1 MLYLCNKKRK
11 QQLNHKSV
19 MTSKEMLNHVKM
31 VMIEGIKTS
40 VKSIYLNKWKESEG
54 FEDEGYYEL
63 DFPEISNQQISFVM
77 EDIHYD
83 CYLKV
88 ILDTIVYDEED
99 DVIYMSGHVEDGDD
113 VEEIYFDDLTADDI
127 AGIADAINSK

>member
-1 MLYLCNKKRK
+1 
-11 QQLNHKSV
+11 
-19 MTSKEMLNHVKM
+19 MTSKEMLNQVKM
-31 VMIEGIKTS
+31 VMIERIKTG
-40 VKSIYLNKWKESEG
+40 VKSIYLNKYSNETED
-54 FEDEGYYEL
+54 FEDEGIYDL
-63 DFPEISNQQISFVM
+63 DFSEISTHQMSVVM

-99 DVIYMSGHVEDGDD
+99 DVIYMSGHVEDGED
-113 VEEIYFDDLTADDI
+113 VEEIYFDDLTADAI

>member
-1 MLYLCNKKRK
+1 
-11 QQLNHKSV
+11 
-19 MTSKEMLNHVKM
+19 MTSKEMLNQVRM
-31 VMIEGIKTS
+31 VMIERIKTS
-40 VKSIYLNKWKESEG
+40 VKSIYLNKYSNEMED
-54 FEDEGYYEL
+54 FEDERVYDL
-63 DFPEISNQQISFVM
+63 DFSEISKQQISFVM

-99 DVIYMSGHVEDGDD
+99 DVIYMSGHIEDGDD

>member
-1 MLYLCNKKRK
+1 
-11 QQLNHKSV
+11 
-19 MTSKEMLNHVKM
+19 MTSKEMLNQVRM
-31 VMIEGIKTS
+31 VMIERIKAG
-40 VKSIYLNKWKESEG
+40 VKSIYINKWKDDAG

-63 DFPEISNQQISFVM
+63 DFSEISKRQMSCVI

-83 CYLKV
+83 CFLKV

-99 DVIYMSGHVEDGDD
+99 DTIYMRGYVEDGEEID
-113 VEEIYFDDLTADDI
+113 EIYFDDLTADDI

>member
-1 MLYLCNKKRK
+1 
-11 QQLNHKSV
+11 
-19 MTSKEMLNHVKM
+19 MTSKEMLNQVRM
-31 VMIEGIKTS
+31 VMIERIKS
-40 VKSIYLNKWKESEG
+40 GVKSIFLNEWKDNAD

-63 DFPEISNQQISFVM
+63 DFSEISSHQMSCVI

-83 CYLKV
+83 CFLKV

-99 DVIYMSGHVEDGDD
+99 DTIYMRGYVEDGEDID
-113 VEEIYFDDLTADDI
+113 EIYFDDLSAENI

>member
-1 MLYLCNKKRK
+1 
-11 QQLNHKSV
+11 
-19 MTSKEMLNHVKM
+19 MTSKEMLNQVKM
-31 VMIEGIKTS
+31 VMIERIKTG
-40 VKSIYLNKWKESEG
+40 VKSIYLNKWKEDAG

-63 DFPEISNQQISFVM
+63 DFPEIANHQISFVM
-77 EDIHYD
+77 EDVHYE
-83 CYLKV
+83 CYLNV

-113 VEEIYFDDLTADDI
+113 VEEIYFDDLTTDDI

>member
-1 MLYLCNKKRK
+1 
-11 QQLNHKSV
+11 
-19 MTSKEMLNHVKM
+19 MTSKEMLNQVRM
-31 VMIEGIKTS
+31 VMIERIKTG
-40 VKSIYLNKWKESEG
+40 VKSIYLNKYNNEAEDL
-54 FEDEGYYEL
+54 EDEGIYDL
-63 DFPEISNQQISFVM
+63 DFSEISKRQISFAM

-83 CYLKV
+83 CYLNV

-99 DVIYMSGHVEDGDD
+99 DVIYMSGHVEDGED